1 MDGGN
6 PGGET
11 LQTELEVNFKG
22 QGGMLIEV
30 CYEAVIWEEMWLVRN
45 DHA

>member
-30 CYEAVIWEEMWLVRN
+30 YYEAVIWEEMWLVRN
-45 DHA
+45 YHA